1 MPDIFTLISTLTL
14 VVRRLTAEPD
24 GPASCLTNPRVSRR
38 PRFSGSPPRP
48 SSCES
53 RATPSLRPGTRA
65 RRSSC
70 YRTDSDRPRS
80 QSFCT
85 VSRPSCFGTLRRWIP
100 SPLGLW
106 ASSCWVWCN
115 DSASGTAGT
124 SSPAPAV
131 PTCAPRR
138 PGRLPRRASRVCIR
152 GRKGDRSPP
161 TVRTA
166 YPPSSASRE
175 QSRGRCRI
183 QPWRMPPRVRPR
195 VEAARSPPGTRAEA
209 RTRRERV
216 PSQPRKH
223 AVEPGRRQPAP

>member
-1 MPDIFTLISTLTL
+1 MRVEAACTERTVTVPVVEVSAWYPIHSSSVLFDDCVLYTKHDI
-14 VVRRLTAEPD
+14 
-24 GPASCLTNPRVSRR
+24 SRIAHTMIKIN
-38 PRFSGSPPRP
+38 S
-48 SSCES
+48 
-53 RATPSLRPGTRA
+53 
-65 RRSSC
+65 
-70 YRTDSDRPRS
+70 
-80 QSFCT
+80 
-85 VSRPSCFGTLRRWIP
+85 P
-100 SPLGLW
+100 SPLGFW

-138 PGRLPRRASRVCIR
+138 PGRPPRRASRVCIR
-152 GRKGDRSPP
+152 GRKGGRSPLKA
-161 TVRTA
+161 RTA

-195 VEAARSPPGTRAEA
+195 VEAARSPPGTRAGA

-216 PSQPRKH
+216 PSQPRTH
-223 AVEPGRRQPAP
+223 AVEPRRRQPAP